1 MSIKIRYDF
10 EKNKVIT
17 DTETTVNNFE
27 YSLLQK
33 IINELD
39 LTDAIINNNTTDYTT
54 LNYKGF
60 DIVRIKYTNK
70 SKWIS
75 IFLSDEDK
83 KIYNNSALFEAQK
96 KKTQLH
102 WKSKLYDDNLE
113 PYYQL
118 IRNRCLIIEKKQ

>member
-17 DTETTVNNFE
+17 DTKIPVNNFE
-27 YSLLQK
+27 YSLLQS